1 VREGK
6 STSRDPGELERRG
19 RTVSER
25 TEEAIEQQLRIRDR
39 LILHRTVPTHD
50 IHAIAGADAA
60 YTDQEV
66 IASVAIMNYPS
77 QQLLCTSVSS
87 VRNIFPY
94 IPGLFAFRE
103 GQGILSALDNITCAF
118 DAIFLHGHGYA
129 HPRRCGLAS
138 HLGVLIDRPSIGVA
152 DHLLVGKAEMPGTA
166 RGALAPVIDGEEVI
180 GMAVRTRKGSR
191 PVYVSVGHRTDLS
204 QAVELVL
211 MTTEDHRM
219 PEPVRA
225 ADRMA
230 REYRRHRTVARK
242 PSH

>member
-1 VREGK
+1 M
-6 STSRDPGELERRG
+6 ERAG
-19 RTVSER
+19 RTVSET
-25 TEEAIEQQLRIRDR
+25 TESAIETQLRIRER
-39 LILHRTVPTHD
+39 MVLHRTIPTFE

-66 IASVAIMNYPS
+66 IASVVVMNFPGSYI
-77 QQLLCTSVSS
+77 LCSSVSR

-103 GQGILSALDNITCAF
+103 GQGILSALQNISCSI

-138 HLGVLIDRPSIGVA
+138 HLGVMIDRPSIGVA
-152 DHLLVGKAEMPGTA
+152 DHLLAGHAETPGPE
-166 RGALAPVIDGEEVI
+166 RGALAPIKDDDEVI
-180 GMAVRTRKGSR
+180 GMVVRTRKGSR
-191 PVYVSVGHRTDLS
+191 PVYVSVGHKTDLS

-211 MTTEDHRM
+211 MTTGEHRM
-219 PEPVRA
+219 PEPIRV

-230 REYRRHRTVARK
+230 RESRRNRENTHK
-242 PSH
+242 PLH

>member
-1 VREGK
+1 M
-6 STSRDPGELERRG
+6 ERTG
-19 RTVSER
+19 RSVSES
-25 TEEAIEQQLRIRDR
+25 TEAAIATQLRIRER
-39 LILHRTVPTHD
+39 MILHRTVPTRE

-60 YTDQEV
+60 YTDEEV
-66 IASVAIMNYPS
+66 IASVVVLMYPD
-77 QQLLCTSVSS
+77 QHVLCDSVSI
-87 VRNIFPY
+87 VRNVFPY

-103 GQGILSALDNITCAF
+103 GQGILSALQNIRCTI

-152 DHLLVGKAEMPGTA
+152 DHLMVGYAETPGSE
-166 RGALAPVIDGEEVI
+166 RGALTPIVDENEVI

-211 MTTEDHRM
+211 MTTGEHRM
-219 PEPVRA
+219 PEPIRV
-225 ADRMA
+225 ADRRA
-230 REYRRHRTVARK
+230 REYRRNHATAHK
-242 PSH
+242 PAH